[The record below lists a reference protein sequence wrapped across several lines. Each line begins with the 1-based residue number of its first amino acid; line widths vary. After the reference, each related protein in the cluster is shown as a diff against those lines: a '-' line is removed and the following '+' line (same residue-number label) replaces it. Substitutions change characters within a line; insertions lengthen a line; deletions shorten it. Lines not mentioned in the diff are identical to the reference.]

1 MPITCLI
8 VDDEPLAVNL
18 LQRYV
23 EAVPYLQ
30 LAGKCYNALEALP
43 FLHRHK
49 VDLLFLDINMPRLSG
64 IDLAKTL
71 SAQQKL
77 IFTTAYS
84 AYAVESYNLNAID
97 YLLKPVTFDRF
108 LIAVNKAVEF
118 FKVNETEQHF
128 VVPEEQMQ
136 QFFIKSGKAMVQIGF
151 RDVLY
156 IEGLKDYVVFHTENG
171 KHLVYKRMKELEAIL
186 PDHFLRIH
194 NSFIINRQHV
204 TRIEE
209 HQVHIRSEKLP
220 VSEKYRDPF
229 YHSIQKNIL

>member
-8 VDDEPLAVNL
+8 IDDEPLAVNL
-18 LQRYV
+18 LQQYV

-43 FLHRHK
+43 FLHGHK

-64 IDLAKTL
+64 IELAKTL

-77 IFTTAYS
+77 IFTSAYS
-84 AYAVESYNLNAID
+84 AYAVESYDLNAID

-118 FKVNETEQHF
+118 FKVNETEQDF
-128 VVPEEQMQ
+128 VVPQQQMQ
-136 QFFIKSGKAMVQIGF
+136 QFFIKSGKAMVQIGY

-186 PDHFLRIH
+186 PHHFLRIH

>member
-8 VDDEPLAVNL
+8 IDDEPLAVNL
-18 LQRYV
+18 LQQYV

-43 FLHRHK
+43 FLHRNK

-64 IDLAKTL
+64 IELAKTL

-84 AYAVESYNLNAID
+84 EYAVESYDLNAID

-108 LIAVNKAVEF
+108 LIAVNKAVDF

-128 VVPEEQMQ
+128 VVPDQEME
-136 QFFIKSGKAMVQIGF
+136 QFFIKSGKAMVQISF

-156 IEGLKDYVVFHTENG
+156 IEGLKDYVVFHTENA

-186 PDHFLRIH
+186 PDHFFRVH

-220 VSEKYRDPF
+220 VSEKYRDLF